1 MKTKLGV
8 VILVVAC
15 GGLAIA
21 LFVTKKTAD
30 ERLKTDTYAIL
41 DFSNQLVAA
50 TANLDEL
57 RQVNLTLTNDLAG
70 SRQDLAGSRQE
81 ALTFSN
87 QFTETSGQLA
97 SAKASLQS
105 AQDQI
110 ASLNGRIAGLET
122 QNQVLDQRAA
132 ALTNAIASLN
142 EQIADTE
149 QKLAGSETN
158 NTFLEKELQR
168 QTAAKAELESKFNNL
183 TIVRAQVKKL
193 KGDLFVARRLQWM
206 REDSDPGK
214 QQKGAQLLV
223 QRTAPATNAARPPH
237 YDLNV
242 EVSSDGSI
250 HVVPLPA
257 SAPATATN
265 LPPP

>member
-1 MKTKLGV
+1 MKTKLGIV
-8 VILVVAC
+8 VLAVVC

-21 LFVTKKTAD
+21 LFATKNATD
-30 ERLKTDTYAIL
+30 ERLKKDTDAIL

-57 RQVNLTLTNDLAG
+57 RQVNLMLTNDLAG

-87 QFTETSGQLA
+87 QFTQTSGTLA
-97 SAKASLQS
+97 STKASLQS
-105 AQDQI
+105 AQNQI
-110 ASLNGRIAGLET
+110 ASLNSRIARLET
-122 QNQVLDQRAA
+122 RNQVLDQRAA

-142 EQIADTE
+142 AQIADTQ

-158 NTFLEKELQR
+158 DAFLEKELQR

-183 TIVRAQVKKL
+183 STVRAQVKKL
-193 KGDLFVARRLQWM
+193 KDDLLATRRLQWM
-206 REDSDPGK
+206 RDGSDPGS
-214 QQKGAQLLV
+214 QQKGAQLLM
-223 QRTAPATNAARPPH
+223 QRTASAPARPPH

-242 EVSSDGSI
+242 EVGSDGSI
-250 HVVPLPA
+250 HVIPLPA
-257 SAPATATN
+257 NEPATTTN
-265 LPPP
+265 LPPQ

>member
-1 MKTKLGV
+1 MKTILGI
-8 VILVVAC
+8 VILAVAC

-21 LFVTKKTAD
+21 LFTTKNAAD
-30 ERLKTDTYAIL
+30 ERIKKDGDAIL

-57 RQVNLTLTNDLAG
+57 RQVNLMLTN
-70 SRQDLAGSRQE
+70 DLAGSRQE

-87 QFTETSGQLA
+87 QFTETSGMLA
-97 SAKASLQS
+97 STKASLQS

-122 QNQVLDQRAA
+122 RNQVLDQRAA
-132 ALTNAIASLN
+132 ALTNAIARLN
-142 EQIADTE
+142 AQIADTE

-158 NTFLEKELQR
+158 NAFLEKELQR

-183 TIVRAQVKKL
+183 ATVRAQVKKL
-193 KGDLFVARRLQWM
+193 KEDLVVARRLQWM
-206 REDSDPGK
+206 RDGVDAGS
-214 QQKGAQLLV
+214 QQKGAQLLM
-223 QRTAPATNAARPPH
+223 QRPASAPAHPPH

-242 EVSSDGSI
+242 EVSADGSI
-250 HVVPLPA
+250 HVVPL
-257 SAPATATN
+257 SATN
-265 LPPP
+265 ASVTTSNLPAQ

>member
-1 MKTKLGV
+1 MKTKLGI
-8 VILVVAC
+8 VILAVAC

-21 LFVTKKTAD
+21 LFATKKTAD

-57 RQVNLTLTNDLAG
+57 RQVNLMLTNDLAG

-87 QFTETSGQLA
+87 QFIESSGQLA
-97 SAKASLQS
+97 STKASLQG

-122 QNQVLDQRAA
+122 RNQVLDQRAA

-142 EQIADTE
+142 AQIAATQ

-158 NTFLEKELQR
+158 NAFLEKELQR

-183 TIVRAQVKKL
+183 TTVRAQVKKL
-193 KGDLFVARRLQWM
+193 KNDLFVARRLQWM
-206 REDSDPGK
+206 RDGVEPGS

-223 QRTAPATNAARPPH
+223 QRTPSAPARPPH

-250 HVVPLPA
+250 HVVPMPA
-257 SAPATATN
+257 NAPATTTN